1 MSLNAAS
8 GAVTASKSQISGDSS
23 EIAVQT
29 PEFAELPE
37 SSMPHPAAPIER
49 FGDVCVDL
57 WAELGRVTLPIGDL
71 MRINQG
77 SVLKLNRSVTEPVDL
92 VVQGV
97 KVARGVVVVVDD
109 CFAVRIRELV
119 DRKT

>member
-1 MSLNAAS
+1 MSPDAAT
-8 GAVTASKSQISGDSS
+8 GGVSKSPLGSDSA

-37 SSMPHPAAPIER
+37 SNTSHAAAPIER